1 MKLLGLLTLCAIAYY
16 LHSIDTQLKIMRYE
30 LIYTAC
36 NNE

>member
-16 LHSIDTQLKIMRYE
+16 LYSIDTQLRAMRKE